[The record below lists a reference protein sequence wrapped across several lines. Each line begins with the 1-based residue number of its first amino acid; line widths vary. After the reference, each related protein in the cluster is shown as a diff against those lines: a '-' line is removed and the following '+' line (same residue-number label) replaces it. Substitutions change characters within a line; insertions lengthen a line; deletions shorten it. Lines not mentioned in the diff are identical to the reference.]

1 MYYILFT
8 VNVRKCSSYFLSFS
22 WDFMMGAD
30 TQQTHIHITFLWA
43 IVKCTFKY
51 SSSGSGN
58 RGNVM
63 RWCDA
68 VASHGLNVAF
78 NFIIIA
84 VDFSLLM
91 ADFLFLSAFS
101 GQVSNRNSVEMHNI
115 RSEKI
120 AKLESRVKA
129 NVLKDS
135 LLLLLLVGREI
146 VDNDDAVVDNEF

>member
-1 MYYILFT
+1 M
-8 VNVRKCSSYFLSFS
+8 
-22 WDFMMGAD
+22 
-30 TQQTHIHITFLWA
+30 
-43 IVKCTFKY
+43 
-51 SSSGSGN
+51 
-58 RGNVM
+58 
-63 RWCDA
+63 
-68 VASHGLNVAF
+68 AF

-146 VDNDDAVVDNEF
+146 VDNDDAVVNNEF

>member
-1 MYYILFT
+1 MCIIFFFT

-51 SSSGSGN
+51 SSSSGN

-91 ADFLFLSAFS
+91 ADFLFLAAFS
-101 GQVSNRNSVEMHNI
+101 GQVSNRNNN

-146 VDNDDAVVDNEF
+146 VDNDDAVVNNEF

>member
-1 MYYILFT
+1 M
-8 VNVRKCSSYFLSFS
+8 
-22 WDFMMGAD
+22 
-30 TQQTHIHITFLWA
+30 
-43 IVKCTFKY
+43 
-51 SSSGSGN
+51 
-58 RGNVM
+58 
-63 RWCDA
+63 
-68 VASHGLNVAF
+68 AF

-101 GQVSNRNSVEMHNI
+101 GQVSNRNNN

>member
-1 MYYILFT
+1 M
-8 VNVRKCSSYFLSFS
+8 
-22 WDFMMGAD
+22 
-30 TQQTHIHITFLWA
+30 
-43 IVKCTFKY
+43 
-51 SSSGSGN
+51 
-58 RGNVM
+58 
-63 RWCDA
+63 
-68 VASHGLNVAF
+68 AF

-91 ADFLFLSAFS
+91 ADFLSLSAFS
-101 GQVSNRNSVEMHNI
+101 GQVSNRNSN